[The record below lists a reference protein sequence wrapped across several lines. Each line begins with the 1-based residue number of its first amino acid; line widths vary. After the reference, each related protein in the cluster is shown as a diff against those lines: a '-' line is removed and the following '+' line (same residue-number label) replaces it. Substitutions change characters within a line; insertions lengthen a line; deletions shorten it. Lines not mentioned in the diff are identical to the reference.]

1 MLEHKNLDYVVNFLK
16 SIGVKEITEWSF
28 KGNCYNPE
36 KFTVSANIL
45 SILGKDNRNF
55 HLAENDPRNYD
66 YSASIR
72 IKFDKNFIKLRLY
85 EFFDNWRNGEY
96 SYSITHKSYVR
107 GIENLKEGF
116 LRLIECSPND
126 ELKNKFLK

>member
-1 MLEHKNLDYVVNFLK
+1 MLEHKNFDYVVNFLK
-16 SIGVKEITEWSF
+16 SLGVTEIPEWELKE
-28 KGNCYNPE
+28 NCYDPE
-36 KFTVSANIL
+36 KFTVSAKIL
-45 SILGKDNRNF
+45 SIPGKDHRNF
-55 HLAENDPRNYD
+55 HLAEDDPRNYD
-66 YSASIR
+66 YSANIR

-107 GIENLKEGF
+107 GIENLESGF

-126 ELKNKFLK
+126 ELKNTFLK

>member
-1 MLEHKNLDYVVNFLK
+1 MLEQKNFENVVNFLG
-16 SIGVKEITEWSF
+16 SIGVEEISEWSF
-28 KGNCYNPE
+28 KDNCYNPE
-36 KFTVSANIL
+36 KFTVSANLL
-45 SILGKDNRNF
+45 SKIGKDYRNF
-55 HLAENDPRNYD
+55 NLAENDPKNYD

-116 LRLIECSPND
+116 LRLIKCASND